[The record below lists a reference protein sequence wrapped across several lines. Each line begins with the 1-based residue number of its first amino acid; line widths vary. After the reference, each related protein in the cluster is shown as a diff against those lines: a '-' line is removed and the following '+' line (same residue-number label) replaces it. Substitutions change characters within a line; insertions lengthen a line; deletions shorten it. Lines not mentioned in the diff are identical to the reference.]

1 MGQQARGGAT
11 GRLVATGAALV
22 VLALLAAGCYP
33 GVRATRTSPPSAAVP
48 EFDAYGGLLSVEAA
62 ATGRFRVEPI
72 DGVWWFVT
80 PDGHGLWS
88 AGIDHVTP
96 DGDYAPAEGT
106 SPYRDAVIAKYGT
119 EEAWAD
125 AAVDRMT
132 DWGFNTLGAWS
143 ATGLFT
149 GRIAYTEIMSFA
161 DAAPEITSAPT
172 DWIAWAAKPIRDFWD
187 PAFETGAAAE
197 AAGVQGC
204 ADDPWCIGVYTDNE
218 LPWSLSFV
226 QSTTFLNA
234 YMTLPAGAPGKV
246 ALQAHLSDRYEGDV
260 AAFNAAWGTHLAD
273 FDDLQNLDAIGIPGP
288 LGRIFETAAQRADRK
303 SFVDEAS
310 ARYHSVVH
318 DAIRA
323 DAPDVL
329 VLGSRFISVMT
340 PPSVMAAAAPY
351 VDVLS
356 INSYHFVPELVP
368 VMDLLF
374 PNEGFG
380 FLDDPWGDLDALY
393 GATAKPVLIT
403 EYSYRA
409 YVPGGPPSW
418 MPPGYAILRT
428 QAERA
433 AYYSH
438 FTNELYDRP
447 FVVGAHWFQWMDQP
461 ASGRG
466 DGENNN
472 FGVVTITDDTY
483 VELTDAMR
491 AMNGAVRVR
500 EP

>member
-1 MGQQARGGAT
+1 MRGLERIFYVARRTVARWIQA
-11 GRLVATGAALV
+11 VVQALPDLKDTLLPAEPDD
-22 VLALLAAGCYP
+22 VLELD
-33 GVRATRTSPPSAAVP
+33 
-48 EFDAYGGLLSVEAA
+48 E
-62 ATGRFRVEPI
+62 
-72 DGVWWFVT
+72 
-80 PDGHGLWS
+80 LWS
-88 AGIDHVTP
+88 FVLKKSKKRWLWTALCRRTRQIVAFVIGDRSAKTCRRLWNKIP
-96 DGDYAPAEGT
+96 DEYKPCLTFSDFWEAYQKVFPKGT
-106 SPYRDAVIAKYGT
+106 HRCVGKESGETAHMERWY
-119 EEAWAD
+119 
-125 AAVDRMT
+125 
-132 DWGFNTLGAWS
+132 NTLRQRLARFVRKMLS
-143 ATGLFT
+143 
-149 GRIAYTEIMSFA
+149 RR
-161 DAAPEITSAPT
+161 APLP
-172 DWIAWAAKPIRDFWD
+172 KPPGCR
-187 PAFETGAAAE
+187 
-197 AAGVQGC
+197 AG

-226 QSTTFLNA
+226 QSATFLNA

-246 ALQAHLSDRYEGDV
+246 ALQAHLSGRYGGDV
-260 AAFNAAWGTHLAD
+260 AAFNATWGTHLAD
-273 FDDLQNLDAIGIPGP
+273 FDGLQNLDAIGIPGP
-288 LGRIFETAAQRADRK
+288 LGRIFETTAQRADRK
-303 SFVDEAS
+303 SFVEAAA

-323 DAPDVL
+323 LSPDVL

-380 FLDDPWGDLDALY
+380 FLDDPWSDLDALY
-393 GATAKPVLIT
+393 AATGKPVLIT

-409 YVPGGPPSW
+409 YVPDGPPSW

-466 DGENNN
+466 GDGENNN